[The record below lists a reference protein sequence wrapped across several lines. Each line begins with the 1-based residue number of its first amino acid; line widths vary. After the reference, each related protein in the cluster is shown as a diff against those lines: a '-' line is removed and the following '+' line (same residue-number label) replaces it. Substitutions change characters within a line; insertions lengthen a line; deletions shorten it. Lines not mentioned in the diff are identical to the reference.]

1 MRNRNTTAKMI
12 KFFKNFK
19 HYIQTKIYNACVNI
33 AKERE
38 EKNQRSIFSAMSFH
52 GTPLVVGEGYY
63 IRGSRYMEFGDNCMF
78 GKNCWVECIDTYQGQ
93 RFSPRLSIGR
103 NFSMQQNCHIGCIDS
118 VEIGDNVLLGSKI
131 YITDHYHG
139 EITKEAL
146 ALPPISRP
154 LWGKPVKIGN
164 NVWIGDNVSIMP
176 GVAIGDNV
184 IVGAN
189 AVVTHSFPDSVVI
202 AGVPA
207 RIIRKLV

>member
-1 MRNRNTTAKMI
+1 MMKLARKL
-12 KFFKNFK
+12 K
-19 HYIQTKIYNACVNI
+19 HYLQTRIYHAYVNI
-33 AKERE
+33 DKERE
-38 EKNQRSIFSAMSFH
+38 EKKLQSVLSSMTFH

-63 IRGSRYMEFGDNCMF
+63 IRGSRYMEFGDKCFF
-78 GKNCWVECIDTYQGQ
+78 GKNCWVECIDIYQGQ

-103 NFSMQQNCHIGCIDS
+103 NFSMQQNCHIGCVYS
-118 VEIGDNVLLGSKI
+118 VEIGDNVLLGSKV

-154 LWGKPVKIGN
+154 LWGRPVMIGN

-176 GVAIGDNV
+176 GVTIGDNV
-184 IVGAN
+184 IIGAN
-189 AVVTHSFPDSVVI
+189 AVITHSFPENVVV

-207 RIIRKLV
+207 RIIRKLG

>member
-1 MRNRNTTAKMI
+1 MRNRNTTAKMM

-78 GKNCWVECIDTYQGQ
+78 GKNCWVECLDIYQGKQ
-93 RFSPRLSIGR
+93 FSPKLSIGS

-207 RIIRKLV
+207 RIIRKLL

>member
-1 MRNRNTTAKMI
+1 MI

-19 HYIQTKIYNACVNI
+19 HYIQTKIYHACVNI